1 MSHSKMWQ
9 EKENLEQSPLSNL
22 YVILNNE
29 RYKKKKLSKKWI

>member
-1 MSHSKMWQ
+1 MWQ

-29 RYKKKKLSKKWI
+29 RYKKKKKKKLSKKWI